1 MRNSASVVIKGDTLQ
16 PELAAALD
24 GGEAG
29 AVYAVHIK
37 KLSVEE
43 AAEFLEMRA
52 KIQEGIADMEA
63 GNVLDED
70 EAFALLEAKY
80 GKF

>member
-1 MRNSASVVIKGDTLQ
+1 MRNSASVVIQGDKLQ

-24 GGEAG
+24 GGEAE

-37 KLSVEE
+37 KLTVEE

-52 KIQEGIADMEA
+52 KIQEGIADIEA
-63 GNVLDED
+63 GNILDED

-80 GKF
+80 GKI